1 MNISEPLYEKYYPQ
15 QDSKYKEEIIEN
27 LLLYDYQDHFETDY
41 GTSSQL
47 PRLKQVITS
56 FKEDFSKSSFTINY
70 VLIMNSLIIISIIL
84 SITLL
89 TVIGGIFNNFI
100 LILGIILVVLIL
112 MIFESLTL
120 LEKEI
125 AHKEEKEEQK

>member
-1 MNISEPLYEKYYPQ
+1 MNMSKSVYEEYYPPQ
-15 QDSKYKEEIIEN
+15 EDSEHEEEIVES
-27 LLLYDYQDHFETDY
+27 LALYDYQEQIETDY
-41 GTSSQL
+41 GAAPQL
-47 PRLKQVITS
+47 PRLKQLISS

-70 VLIMNSLIIISIIL
+70 VLIMNSVIIISIIL

-125 AHKEEKEEQK
+125 TQQEEQQK